1 MATAAP
7 DGVPRRPVLA
17 RALERALAGVGIL
30 ALAYLSYAL
39 TFAGIVGE
47 RQGRRLED
55 LLAGAVKERHG
66 LIGRLEIPRLGVL
79 AVVQE
84 GVEDRTLSWAAG
96 HVTGTALP
104 GQHGNVVVAAHRD
117 TLFRRLEGV
126 RAGDALR
133 FVTPEGNYE
142 YAVTSTEVVAPTRTD
157 VLHPRAPR
165 EATLVTCYP
174 FGFVGPAPMRFVVR
188 AASVSP

>member
-1 MATAAP
+1 MATAASDP
-7 DGVPRRPVLA
+7 VSRRAWPA
-17 RALERALAGVGIL
+17 RALERALAVTGVL

-39 TFAGIVGE
+39 TLSGIVGE
-47 RQGRRLED
+47 REGRRLEE
-55 LLAGAVKERHG
+55 LLAGAVTERHG

-84 GVEDRTLSWAAG
+84 GIEDRTLSWAAG

-104 GQHGNVVVAAHRD
+104 GQKGNVVVAAHRD

-126 RAGDALR
+126 RAGDAVR

-142 YAVTSTEVVAPTRTD
+142 YAVTSFEVVAPSRTD
-157 VLHPRAPR
+157 VLRPRTPR

-174 FGFVGPAPMRFVVR
+174 FGFVGPAPLRFVVR
-188 AASVSP
+188 AASLSP

>member
-7 DGVPRRPVLA
+7 DAVPRSAWLT
-17 RALERALAGVGIL
+17 RALERVLAGVGVL

-39 TFAGIVGE
+39 TLSGIVGE
-47 RQGRRLED
+47 RQGRRLEQ
-55 LLAGAVKERHG
+55 LLAGTVKERHG

-79 AVVQE
+79 AIVQE
-84 GVEDRTLSWAAG
+84 GVEDGTLSWAAG
-96 HVTGTALP
+96 HVKGTAFP
-104 GQHGNVVVAAHRD
+104 GQKGNVVVAAHRD
-117 TLFRRLEGV
+117 TLFRRLESV

-142 YAVTSTEVVAPTRTD
+142 YAVTGFEVVAPSRTD
-157 VLHPRAPR
+157 VLRPRAPR

-174 FGFVGPAPMRFVVR
+174 FGFVGPAPLRFVVR
-188 AASVSP
+188 AASLSP

>member
-1 MATAAP
+1 
-7 DGVPRRPVLA
+7 LWA
-17 RALERALAGVGIL
+17 RALERALAGTGIA

-47 RQGRRLED
+47 RQGRRLEE

-96 HVTGTALP
+96 HVRGTALP

-117 TLFRRLEGV
+117 TLFRRLEDV

-142 YAVTSTEVVAPTRTD
+142 YAVTGFEVVAPSRVD
-157 VLHPRAPR
+157 VLRPRAPR

-174 FGFVGPAPMRFVVR
+174 FGFVGPAPLRFVVR
-188 AASVSP
+188 AASLSP

>member
-1 MATAAP
+1 MDSAAADP
-7 DGVPRRPVLA
+7 VPRLDV
-17 RALERALAGVGIL
+17 RALLERALAATGVATL
-30 ALAYLSYAL
+30 AWLSYAL
-39 TFAGIVGE
+39 TLAGIVGQRE
-47 RQGRRLED
+47 TRRLDD

-84 GVEDRTLSWAAG
+84 GVEARTLSWAAG
-96 HVTGTALP
+96 HVAGTALP
-104 GQHGNVVVAAHRD
+104 GERGNVVVAAHRD
-117 TLFRRLEGV
+117 TLFRRLEDV
-126 RAGDALR
+126 RSGDALR

-142 YAVTSTEVVAPTRTD
+142 YAVTDIEVVAPSRVD
-157 VLHPRAPR
+157 VLRPRAPR

-188 AASVSP
+188 AASLSP

>member
-1 MATAAP
+1 MASAAP
-7 DGVPRRPVLA
+7 DAVPRPAVWA
-17 RALERALAGVGIL
+17 RALERALAGTGI
-30 ALAYLSYAL
+30 AAFAYLSYAL
-39 TFAGIVGE
+39 TLAGIVGD

-55 LLAGAVKERHG
+55 LLAGRVKERHG
-66 LIGRLEIPRLGVL
+66 LVGRLEIPRLGVL

-117 TLFRRLEGV
+117 TLFRGLQGV
-126 RAGDALR
+126 RFGDAVR
-133 FVTPEGNYE
+133 FVTPEGNF
-142 YAVTSTEVVAPTRTD
+142 EVVAPARVD
-157 VLHPRAPR
+157 VLRPRAPR

-174 FGFVGPAPMRFVVR
+174 FGFVGPAPLRFVVR
-188 AASVSP
+188 AASLSP